1 MWEPGGQK
9 SGGMLLLLGLRC
21 YGFAITLASGIPLT
35 YGASS
40 RDLDATQ
47 ELTTWCNEE
56 WDHTVLLVTKVCR
69 GENFLRT
76 FLRKEFSLLF

>member
-1 MWEPGGQK
+1 MGAGRAEVGGHAPAPGAA
-9 SGGMLLLLGLRC
+9 LLRLC
-21 YGFAITLASGIPLT
+21 YYLSFWYPLT

-56 WDHTVLLVTKVCR
+56 WDHTVLLVTKVRC